1 VQGVIELFSRQT
13 RPPDPHLVQMITAT
27 GRQIGRFIERKQAER
42 SLEYQALHDTLTRL
56 PNRHLLQE
64 RVQRALSFAHVSRQ
78 AVSLLLVDLDRFKQ
92 VNDTHGH
99 HIGDLL
105 LQQTAQRMQGVLRE
119 SDTVARIGG
128 DEFAVLLPGIG
139 QMGASVVAE
148 KMLSSLNR
156 PFIVEG
162 LRLDVGAS
170 VGLAIYPEHC
180 RDAETLRRCAD
191 KAMYAAK
198 QSKTGYAVYSLDLEI
213 KSPARATV

>member
-1 VQGVIELFSRQT
+1 
-13 RPPDPHLVQMITAT
+13 
-27 GRQIGRFIERKQAER
+27 
-42 SLEYQALHDTLTRL
+42 
-56 PNRHLLQE
+56 
-64 RVQRALSFAHVSRQ
+64 
-78 AVSLLLVDLDRFKQ
+78 
-92 VNDTHGH
+92 
-99 HIGDLL
+99 
-105 LQQTAQRMQGVLRE
+105 MQGVLRE